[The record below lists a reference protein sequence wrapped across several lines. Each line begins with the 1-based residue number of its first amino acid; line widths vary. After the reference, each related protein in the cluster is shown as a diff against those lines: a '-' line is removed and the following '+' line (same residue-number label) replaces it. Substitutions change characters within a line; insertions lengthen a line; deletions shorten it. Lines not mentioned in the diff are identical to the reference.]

1 MRRPISNGKQT
12 DAPRDSSSKPLAG
25 MSHPKPS
32 AAPRNG
38 QDHVGKSVLVVD
50 DETAVRGLVKSALE
64 RAGLRVLEAQ
74 DGIEALRVLDTQ
86 KPDLLLSDIVMPRMD
101 GVRLAIE
108 VAQRAPDVPIL
119 LMSGFT
125 SEPGPA
131 AQAKDFLRKPFA
143 PGALVATVIRHL
155 RRSN

>member
-1 MRRPISNGKQT
+1 MRRPIRDGKQS
-12 DAPRDSSSKPLAG
+12 DAPRESSSKPPQG
-25 MSHPKPS
+25 ISGSNHS
-32 AAPRNG
+32 AASKDG

-50 DETAVRGLVKSALE
+50 DETAIRGMVKSALE

-74 DGIEALRVLDTQ
+74 DGIEALQVLDTQ

-131 AQAKDFLRKPFA
+131 AHAKDFLRKPFA
-143 PGALVATVIRHL
+143 AGALVATVIRHL